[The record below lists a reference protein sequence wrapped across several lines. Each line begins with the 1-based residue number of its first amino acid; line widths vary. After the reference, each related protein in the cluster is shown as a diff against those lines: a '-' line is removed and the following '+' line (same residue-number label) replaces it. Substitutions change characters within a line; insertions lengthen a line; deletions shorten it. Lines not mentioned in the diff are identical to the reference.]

1 MAEPQAMLP
10 ARRMVLTLAS
20 MGAVLMQVLDS
31 TIANVALPHMQ
42 AALSASQDSISW
54 VLTSYIIA
62 SAIGTPLTGWLE
74 ARLGRRNLFAVS
86 VGGFTIASA
95 LCGMSHSL
103 AMIVVSRGLQG
114 LFGAFLNPLSQ
125 SVMLDIYPPEKRA
138 QAMSIWGMG
147 VMIGPI
153 LGPIV
158 GGWLTDSFNWRW
170 IFYINLPV
178 GIISGIVLWFLLDD
192 AKSPLRR
199 FDMLGFGLLAL
210 ALASFQLMLDR
221 GTQRDWFH
229 STEIIIETGIAFGG
243 LWMFVIHTLT
253 SRAPLLSRAL
263 FRDRNFV
270 ASNIILVLMVTIYMP
285 GSVLISPMLQ
295 QLFGYS
301 TAQAGM
307 VMVPRGFGM
316 MIGMLLA
323 ARVSSL
329 VDLRGVII
337 IGFLLVGIG
346 QWIMSGFEPAM
357 NSQPVVVSG
366 LINGL
371 GIGAVMMPLNLL
383 AYTTL
388 PAELRTEAASFYSLS
403 RSLSASVSISIM
415 TALIAHNTQVS
426 HADVSAHVTTLAL
439 PMLEGPQVQ
448 TIGALGGMAAALVD
462 REVNRQALMIAYI
475 DDFWLMMW
483 VCVAALPFVFLLS
496 NSRRKASAEDLAIE

>member
-1 MAEPQAMLP
+1 
-10 ARRMVLTLAS
+10 
-20 MGAVLMQVLDS
+20 
-31 TIANVALPHMQ
+31 
-42 AALSASQDSISW
+42 
-54 VLTSYIIA
+54 
-62 SAIGTPLTGWLE
+62 
-74 ARLGRRNLFAVS
+74 
-86 VGGFTIASA
+86 
-95 LCGMSHSL
+95 
-103 AMIVVSRGLQG
+103 
-114 LFGAFLNPLSQ
+114 
-125 SVMLDIYPPEKRA
+125 
-138 QAMSIWGMG
+138 MSIWGMG

-178 GIISGIVLWFLLDD
+178 GIVSGIVLWFLLDD
-192 AKSPLRR
+192 SKSPLRR

-229 STEIIIETGIAFGG
+229 STEIIIEAGIAFGG

-253 SRAPLLSRAL
+253 SRAPLLSRTL

-307 VMVPRGFGM
+307 VMMPRGLGM
-316 MIGMLLA
+316 MVGMLLA
-323 ARVSSL
+323 ARLSSR

-337 IGFLLVGIG
+337 IGFILVGIG
-346 QWIMSGFEPAM
+346 QWMMSGFEPAM
-357 NSQPVVVSG
+357 NARPVVVSG

-371 GIGAVMMPLNLL
+371 GVGAVMMPLNLL

-388 PAELRTEAASFYSLS
+388 PAAMRTEAASFYSLS

-426 HADVSAHVTTLAL
+426 HSDVSAHVTTLAL

-462 REVNRQALMIAYI
+462 REVNRQALMIAYL

-483 VCVAALPFVFLLS
+483 VCVAALPFVFLLH
-496 NSRRKASAEDLAIE
+496 NSRRKATAEDLAVE

>member
-1 MAEPQAMLP
+1 MAETQAMQP

-74 ARLGRRNLFAVS
+74 ARLGRRNLFGVS
-86 VGGFTIASA
+86 VGGFTVASA
-95 LCGMSHSL
+95 MCGASHSL
-103 AMIVVSRGLQG
+103 VMMVVSRGLQG

-125 SVMLDIYPPEKRA
+125 SVMLDIYPAEKRA

-153 LGPIV
+153 LGPII

-178 GIISGIVLWFLLDD
+178 GIVSGIVLWFLLDD
-192 AKSPLRR
+192 SKSPLRR

-229 STEIIIETGIAFGG
+229 SAEIIIEAGIAFGG

-253 SRAPLLSRAL
+253 SRTPLLSRTL

-307 VMVPRGFGM
+307 VMMPRGLGM
-316 MIGMLLA
+316 MVGMLLA
-323 ARVSSL
+323 ARLSSRL
-329 VDLRGVII
+329 DLRGVIV
-337 IGFLLVGIG
+337 IGFVLVGIG
-346 QWIMSGFEPAM
+346 QWIMSGFDLAM
-357 NSQPVVVSG
+357 NARPVVTSG
-366 LINGL
+366 LINGFGVGL
-371 GIGAVMMPLNLL
+371 VMMPLNLL

-388 PAELRTEAASFYSLS
+388 PPTLRTEAASFYSLS

-426 HADVSAHVTTLAL
+426 HSDVSAHVTTLAL

-448 TIGALGGMAAALVD
+448 TLGAIGRHGRGAGRCRGHPPGTDDRLSRRFLADDVGLRRRAAL
-462 REVNRQALMIAYI
+462 R
-475 DDFWLMMW
+475 
-483 VCVAALPFVFLLS
+483 LP
-496 NSRRKASAEDLAIE
+496 AQQ

>member
-1 MAEPQAMLP
+1 MADPLAMP
-10 ARRMVLTLAS
+10 PTRRLVLTLAS

-42 AALSASQDSISW
+42 AALSASQDSIAW

-74 ARLGRRNLFAVS
+74 GRLGRRNLFAVS

-95 LCGMSHSL
+95 LCGASHSL
-103 AMIVVSRGLQG
+103 AMMVVARGLQG

-125 SVMLDIYPPEKRA
+125 SVMLDIYPLEKRA

-153 LGPIV
+153 MGPII
-158 GGWLTDSFNWRW
+158 GGWLTDSFDWRW

-178 GIISGIVLWFLLDD
+178 GIISGIVLWLMLDD
-192 AKSPLRR
+192 GQSPRRR

-229 STEIIIETGIAFGG
+229 STEIIIEAGIAFAG
-243 LWMFVIHTLT
+243 LWMFVVHTLT
-253 SRAPLLSRAL
+253 SRAPLLSRVL
-263 FRDRNFV
+263 FKDRNFI
-270 ASNIILVLMVTIYMP
+270 AANIILVLMVTIYMP

-301 TAQAGM
+301 TTQAGM
-307 VMVPRGFGM
+307 VMMPRGLGM
-316 MIGMLLA
+316 MVGMLLA
-323 ARVSSL
+323 ARLSGRI
-329 VDLRGVII
+329 DLRAVVIA
-337 IGFLLVGIG
+337 GFLLVGIG
-346 QWIMSGFEPAM
+346 QWIMSGFELEM
-357 NSQPVVVSG
+357 GMRPVIVSG

-371 GIGAVMMPLNLL
+371 GVGAVMMPLNLL

-388 PAELRTEAASFYSLS
+388 PATLRTEAASFYSLS

-426 HADVSAHVTTLAL
+426 HSDVSAHVTTLAL
-439 PMLEGPQVQ
+439 PMLSGEAVQ
-448 TIGALGGMAAALVD
+448 TVGALGGMLAAVVD
-462 REVNRQALMIAYI
+462 REVNRQALMIAYL

-483 VCVAALPFVFLLS
+483 VCVAALPFVLLLRD
-496 NSRRKASAEDLAIE
+496 SRRASTIEDVVVE

>member
-1 MAEPQAMLP
+1 
-10 ARRMVLTLAS
+10 MVLTLAS

-42 AALSASQDSISW
+42 AALSATQDSIAW

-95 LCGMSHSL
+95 LCGASHSL
-103 AMIVVSRGLQG
+103 AMMVVSRGLQG

-125 SVMLDIYPPEKRA
+125 SVMLDIYPAEKRA

-153 LGPIV
+153 MGPII
-158 GGWLTDSFNWRW
+158 GGWLTDSFDWRW

-178 GIISGIVLWFLLDD
+178 GIVSGIVLWLMLDD
-192 AKSPLRR
+192 GQSPRRR

-229 STEIIIETGIAFGG
+229 STEIIIEAGIAFGG

-253 SRAPLLSRAL
+253 SRAPLLSRVL
-263 FRDRNFV
+263 FKDRNFV

-307 VMVPRGFGM
+307 VMMPRGLGM
-316 MIGMLLA
+316 MVGMLLA
-323 ARVSSL
+323 ARLSSR

-337 IGFLLVGIG
+337 IGFILVGIG

-357 NSQPVVVSG
+357 NARPVVVSG

-371 GIGAVMMPLNLL
+371 GVGAVMMPLNLL

-388 PAELRTEAASFYSLS
+388 PATLRTEAASFYSLS

-415 TALIAHNTQVS
+415 TALIAHNTQIS
-426 HADVSAHVTTLAL
+426 HSDVSAHITTLAL
-439 PMLEGPQVQ
+439 PMIEGPQVQ
-448 TIGALGGMAAALVD
+448 TLGALGGMAAALVD
-462 REVNRQALMIAYI
+462 REVNRQALMIAYL

-483 VCVAALPFVFLLS
+483 VCVAALPFVFLLH
-496 NSRRKASAEDLAIE
+496 NSRRRPNIEDVVIE

>member
-1 MAEPQAMLP
+1 MLP
-10 ARRMVLTLAS
+10 ARRIVLTLAS

-42 AALSASQDSISW
+42 SALSATQDSISW

-86 VGGFTIASA
+86 VGGFTVASA
-95 LCGMSHSL
+95 LCGASHSL
-103 AMIVVSRGLQG
+103 VMMVVSRGLQG

-125 SVMLDIYPPEKRA
+125 SVMLDIYPAEKRA

-153 LGPIV
+153 LGPII

-178 GIISGIVLWFLLDD
+178 GIVSGIVLWFLLDD
-192 AKSPLRR
+192 SKSPLRR

-229 STEIIIETGIAFGG
+229 STEIIIEAGMAFGG

-253 SRAPLLSRAL
+253 SRAPLLSRVL
-263 FRDRNFV
+263 FKDRNFV

-301 TAQAGM
+301 TAQAGL
-307 VMVPRGFGM
+307 VMMPRGLGM

-323 ARVSSL
+323 AQLSSRI
-329 VDLRGVII
+329 DLRAVVVV
-337 IGFLLVGIG
+337 GFLLVGIG
-346 QWIMSGFEPAM
+346 QWIMSGFDLAM
-357 NSQPVVVSG
+357 GMRPVITSG

-371 GIGAVMMPLNLL
+371 GVGAVMMPLNLL

-388 PAELRTEAASFYSLS
+388 PAALRTEAASFYSLS
-403 RSLSASVSISIM
+403 RSLAASVSISIM

-426 HADVSAHVTTLAL
+426 HSDVSAHVTTLAL
-439 PMLEGPQVQ
+439 PMLQGPQVQ
-448 TIGALGGMAAALVD
+448 TIGALGSMAAALVD
-462 REVNRQALMIAYI
+462 MEVNRQALMIAYL

-483 VCVAALPFVFLLS
+483 VCVAALPFVFLLH
-496 NSRRKASAEDLAIE
+496 NSRSKPTIEDVVVE